1 MLTLQIALGVA
12 LGILVAFYVIKN
24 QGNFTG
30 LLTKILVYSLLLIAF
45 LANLYYL
52 YFLQNIMKIGETLSK
67 YLDEENYFLVVF
79 TILFL
84 LGLVIKFGSNLS
96 YLIYGNSKSREDN
109 VGLNLALG
117 IVNLDIFGAL
127 NWILSKISITESA
140 SSLYVIGIYAL
151 ATIIRYVKDKKLK
164 QGII

>member
-24 QGNFTG
+24 EGNFSG
-30 LLTKILVYSLLLIAF
+30 LLTTVIVYSLLLIAF

-52 YFLQNIMKIGETLSK
+52 YFLGNAMKIGETFSK
-67 YLDEENYFLVVF
+67 YLDEENYFIVGF
-79 TILFL
+79 TILFI
-84 LGLVIKFGSNLS
+84 LGLVIKFGAYLS
-96 YLIYGNSKSREDN
+96 YLIYGNSKMREDN

-127 NWILSKISITESA
+127 YWVLSKISISESTP
-140 SSLYVIGIYAL
+140 SLYVMGIYAL

-164 QGII
+164 QQVL